1 MSKLN
6 RAKERWY
13 KENDKTSVFF
23 DYEMV
28 QYIER
33 LAKEGRIAL

>member
-1 MSKLN
+1 MLKLN
-6 RAKERWY
+6 GAKERWY

-28 QYIER
+28 QYIGR
-33 LAKEGRIAL
+33 LAKEGRIDL